1 MKIKWDK
8 RYIAYGITA
17 FIVIA
22 CSILFY
28 ILIEKFDVVAS
39 IFQSMINILMPIIV
53 GLIIAYLLNPLMN
66 FFENVCYKRVQKNKQ
81 HSRLRRGLS
90 LISTFILALL
100 FVSGL
105 FYLVIPQ
112 IVVSVSQLI
121 SNIPI
126 YFDNSKDFLNELVKN
141 NKFLS
146 DVIDNNTFNFMD
158 NLQKIITQYL
168 PLANDIITNVTNSAI
183 GVVTGVMNIILG
195 CIVAIYVLYS
205 KEKFGGQSKKVMFA
219 LFPKKFTV
227 RFLDIVSQTDR
238 MFSSFIFGKF
248 LDSLIVGILCFI
260 GMTILQIPYA
270 MLIAVII
277 TVFNMIP
284 FFGPIIGAVPCT
296 LLILMVDPFKALWFV
311 ILIAVLQQLD
321 GNVLGPMILGN
332 QTGLSGF
339 WITFAIITFGGLFG
353 FIGMI
358 IGVPT
363 FAVIYSLIRLF
374 VENRL
379 KSKGM
384 PVSTAEYIKPIRAF
398 TDPDIPPTEMVILE
412 EKSDKSSG
420 HR

>member
-412 EKSDKSSG
+412 EKSDKSSS

>member
-1 MKIKWDK
+1 MKIKWEK

-17 FIVIA
+17 FVVIA

-28 ILIEKFDVVAS
+28 ILIEKFDIVAS
-39 IFQSMINILMPIIV
+39 LFQTVVNILMPIIV
-53 GLIIAYLLNPLMN
+53 GLVIAYLLNPLMK
-66 FFENVCYKRVQKNKQ
+66 FFENVCYRRVQKEKQ
-81 HSRLRRGLS
+81 RSKIRRGLS
-90 LISTFILALL
+90 LVSTFVLALL
-100 FVSGL
+100 FISGL

-112 IVVSVSQLI
+112 IVVSVSQLV
-121 SNIPI
+121 SNIPA
-126 YFDNSKDFLNELVKN
+126 YFDNAKDFLDDLVKN
-141 NKFLS
+141 NQFLA
-146 DVIDNNTFNFMD
+146 DFIDNNTFNFMD
-158 NLQKIITQYL
+158 NLQKLLTQYL
-168 PLANDIITNVTNSAI
+168 PLANDIVTNVTNSAI
-183 GVVTGVMNIILG
+183 GVVTGVMNLILG

-219 LFPKKFTV
+219 LFPKRFTI

-238 MFSSFIFGKF
+238 MFSNFIFGKF
-248 LDSLIVGILCFI
+248 LDSLIVGVLCFI

-284 FFGPIIGAVPCT
+284 FFGPIIGAVPSA
-296 LLILMVDPFKALWFV
+296 LLILLVDPLKALWFI
-311 ILIAVLQQLD
+311 ILIVVLQQLD

-339 WITFAIITFGGLFG
+339 WVTFAIITFGGLFG
-353 FIGMI
+353 FLGMI

-379 KSKGM
+379 KAKGM
-384 PVSTAEYIKPIRAF
+384 PVSTAEYVKPVQAF
-398 TDPDIPPTEMVILE
+398 TDPNVPPQEMVILE
-412 EKSDKSSG
+412 EKRDKNTG
-420 HR
+420 RR